1 MVCYLAPADQY
12 LATCCRFC
20 VGLQNPISFTMAATY
35 DSDTERYRKWYDP
48 DLEEVNSQIRYLLEL
63 YSKVPPGD
71 VVSHV
76 NKIV

>member
-1 MVCYLAPADQY
+1 
-12 LATCCRFC
+12 
-20 VGLQNPISFTMAATY
+20 MAATN
-35 DSDTERYRKWYDP
+35 DSDTEHYRKWYDP

-63 YSKVPPGD
+63 YSKVPPGE